1 MTFQTVVKT
10 IARRNGLFADFTP
23 KPLKD
28 HPGNGFHI
36 NVSVNASDKEDHMDQ
51 IIAGILEKVSD
62 MTVFFNP
69 TENSY
74 QRFGTNKAPLYISWS
89 DENRSQLV
97 RIPAAVEKYRR
108 MELRSPDPVS
118 YTHLDVYKR
127 QHFLCNKKVLLLR
140 TNRCA
145 DTFCI
150 LISEKA
156 KNTKRLFIQCFH

>member
-97 RIPAAVEKYRR
+97 RIR
-108 MELRSPDPVS
+108 
-118 YTHLDVYKR
+118 H
-127 QHFLCNKKVLLLR
+127 C
-140 TNRCA
+140 
-145 DTFCI
+145 
-150 LISEKA
+150 
-156 KNTKRLFIQCFH
+156 KNTAVWNSALLIRPQMLILHLL

>member
-1 MTFQTVVKT
+1 MQDATE
-10 IARRNGLFADFTP
+10 LFADFTP

-108 MELRSPDPVS
+108 MELRSPDPTTNA
-118 YTHLDVYKR
+118 Y
-127 QHFLCNKKVLLLR
+127 LCICSDYLCMYGGYAKK
-140 TNRCA
+140 N
-145 DTFCI
+145 
-150 LISEKA
+150 
-156 KNTKRLFIQCFH
+156 